1 MAFKKKNTSGATNNN
16 DSDKAQAF
24 LNVSLTDK
32 HGEVHRLR
40 VGIPLRDNNLLE
52 RSLINAARENP
63 NIELK
68 LTGSIKEVVDIENAD
83 DIELF

>member
-1 MAFKKKNTSGATNNN
+1 MAFKKKNDSASSSN
-16 DSDKAQAF
+16 DNDKAQAF

-32 HGEVHRLR
+32 KGEVHRLR
-40 VGIPLRDNNLLE
+40 VGIPLRENNLLE

-63 NIELK
+63 NLELK